1 MILMQLGIRA
11 HDCAGDTFE
20 ELIGNIQAQ
29 GLKCIQLAPGK
40 AIKEFVTDNCAMTP
54 GMALYVKRVMAK
66 ADMDVAVL
74 GCYLNLGTPDPEQLA
89 ETTAIYKSHIRFA
102 SLLGCGVV
110 GTETGAVNTTY
121 SYEEANGSDEA
132 LEIFI
137 DHLRPVVEY
146 AEKLGVIIG
155 LECVWRHIVCD
166 VRRMRRVLDAIDS
179 PNLQVIYDPINTF
192 RDGDSV
198 DQETMMNEAF
208 ELLGDDIAA
217 IHIKDFVIED
227 GKIVPAE
234 MGKGIF
240 RFDILMKWLKTKK
253 PLIHVLMEETTPEN
267 SEAARDFV
275 LEQYAK
281 A

>member
-1 MILMQLGIRA
+1 MQLGIRA

-20 ELIGNIQAQ
+20 ELIGNIKAQ

-40 AIKEFVTDNCAMTP
+40 AIKEFPTDTCAMTP

-74 GCYLNLGTPDPEQLA
+74 GCYLNLGTPDEKQLA
-89 ETTAIYKSHIRFA
+89 ETIAVYKSHILFA

-121 SYEEANGSDEA
+121 SYEEANGSEEA
-132 LEIFI
+132 LGIFI
-137 DHLRPVVEY
+137 NHLRPVVEY
-146 AEKLGVIIG
+146 AEKLGVMIA
-155 LECVWRHIVCD
+155 LECVWSHIVCN
-166 VRRMRRVLDAIDS
+166 VRRMRAVLDAIDS
-179 PNLQVIYDPINTF
+179 PNLRVIYDPINTF
-192 RDGDSV
+192 RPGEDI
-198 DQETMMNEAF
+198 DQEAMMNEAF

-217 IHIKDFVIED
+217 IHIKDFVTEG
-227 GKIVPAE
+227 GKIVPAP
-234 MGKGIF
+234 MGQGIF
-240 RFDILMKWLKTKK
+240 RFDILMKWLKEKK
-253 PLIHVLMEETTPEN
+253 PLIHVLMEETTPDN

>member
-1 MILMQLGIRA
+1 MQLGIRA
-11 HDCAGDTFE
+11 HDCAGETFE
-20 ELIGNIQAQ
+20 ELIGNIHAQ

-40 AIKEFVTDNCAMTP
+40 AIKEFVVNNCSMTP

-121 SYEEANGSDEA
+121 SYEEANSSEEA
-132 LEIFI
+132 LDIFI

-146 AEKLGVIIG
+146 AEKLGVIIA
-155 LECVWRHIVCD
+155 LECVWSHIVCN
-166 VRRMRRVLDAIDS
+166 VKRMRKVLDAINS

-192 RDGDSV
+192 VPGDSV
-198 DQETMMNEAF
+198 DQEAMMNEAF

-217 IHIKDFVIED
+217 IHIKDFIIED
-227 GKIVPAE
+227 GKIVPAQ

-240 RFDILMKWLKTKK
+240 RFDILMKWLKAKK